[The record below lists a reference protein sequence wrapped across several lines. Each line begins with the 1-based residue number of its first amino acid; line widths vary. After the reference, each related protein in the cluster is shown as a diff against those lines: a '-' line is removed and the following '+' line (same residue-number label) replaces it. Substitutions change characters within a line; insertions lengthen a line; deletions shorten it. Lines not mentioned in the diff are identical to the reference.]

1 MSDMIVPANF
11 HCNTKVKSSASPGFR
26 VNRDYFG
33 NHQSA
38 STAVWFADTFVH
50 PSCKATRHGPFHSA
64 LFRFKFLQL
73 GNHENCILHLGSIFS
88 THAIGC
94 IGHWTIV
101 KCWISDCLLFYHSC
115 ICSTPPQISC
125 TNFLLPFCEP
135 VSTDGECF
143 RKLNDRGYLYV
154 KLYFHDMKPVHK
166 FVIFCVVLW
175 MKYVV
180 LVWNTERWYL
190 LKFSI
195 PILDPTGRQE
205 KVSVQQNVCPSCCR
219 LRSIRTR
226 FERV

>member
-1 MSDMIVPANF
+1 MAEEELTKFHSLYRCHIFLKQSTWLHLGVPDVCERVVLESRFSQVAAASLTPCTVCVYLYIVITVSNRMSDMIVPANF

-94 IGHWTIV
+94 IGH
-101 KCWISDCLLFYHSC
+101 
-115 ICSTPPQISC
+115 
-125 TNFLLPFCEP
+125 
-135 VSTDGECF
+135 
-143 RKLNDRGYLYV
+143 
-154 KLYFHDMKPVHK
+154 
-166 FVIFCVVLW
+166 
-175 MKYVV
+175 
-180 LVWNTERWYL
+180 
-190 LKFSI
+190 
-195 PILDPTGRQE
+195 
-205 KVSVQQNVCPSCCR
+205 
-219 LRSIRTR
+219 
-226 FERV
+226 